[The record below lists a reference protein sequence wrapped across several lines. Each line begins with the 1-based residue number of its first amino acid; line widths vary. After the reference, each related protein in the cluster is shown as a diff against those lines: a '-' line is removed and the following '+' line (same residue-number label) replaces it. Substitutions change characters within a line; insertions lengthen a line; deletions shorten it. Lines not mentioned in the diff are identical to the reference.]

1 MITTIRMQEGCVCVT
16 ARRATYWCACV
27 SGNVRACNSNLECQL
42 GHTYPLLLLASFLFS
57 VLLFQHF
64 TSLLL
69 PALKPMRARVHSKKR
84 SEPFLQLFSANHPPS
99 PPPLCS
105 LFFHFSITFS
115 DLLFFLPYLE
125 KEDAVYTQ
133 KHA

>member
-1 MITTIRMQEGCVCVT
+1 MITAIRMQEGCVRHCV
-16 ARRATYWCACV
+16 RMSVC
-27 SGNVRACNSNLECQL
+27 GNVRACNSNLECQL

-69 PALKPMRARVHSKKR
+69 PALKPMRAMVHSKKR
-84 SEPFLQLFSANHPPS
+84 SEPFLQLFSANHP

-125 KEDAVYTQ
+125 KEDVVYTQ